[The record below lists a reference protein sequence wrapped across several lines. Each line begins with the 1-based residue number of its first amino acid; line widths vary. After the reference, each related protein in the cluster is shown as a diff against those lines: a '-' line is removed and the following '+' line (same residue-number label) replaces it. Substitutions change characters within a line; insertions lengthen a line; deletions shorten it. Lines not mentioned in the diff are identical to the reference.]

1 MAKPLW
7 KPLRIIER
15 GRLSQARLAAHH
27 AVQWLARAAR
37 AYIEPTA
44 DDSHTNL
51 GWDQALGALTT
62 HPLSDGSRLAL
73 SIADLTLLQ
82 LGTPTSELSLK
93 DRNDG
98 DIRAWL
104 GLRLSAK
111 GFDPSALDKTLP
123 YELPASAIATGGRYL
138 LDDLQS
144 ALGELAGWYDNAS
157 RALEDVRQG
166 LVAHGLRAPPVRC
179 WPHHFDLDTLIYFDA
194 QNTRSMGVGFSPGDH
209 YYDEPY
215 FYVSIH
221 PAPVATALR
230 ALPLGHW
237 HSHDFTAAI
246 ATAGRIL
253 DENDQGATVGSFLRS
268 ATDIIINEQSTQPA
282 E

>member
-73 SIADLTLLQ
+73 RIADLMLLQ
-82 LGTPTSELSLK
+82 LGTPTSELSLQ
-93 DRNDG
+93 DRSEA

-104 GLRLSAK
+104 GLHLSAK

-123 YELPASAIATGGRYL
+123 YELPASTIATGGRYL

-144 ALGELAGWYDNAS
+144 ALGELAGWYGNAS

-215 FYVSIH
+215 FYVSLY
-221 PAPVATALR
+221 PAPAATTLP
-230 ALPLGHW
+230 ALPFGHW

-253 DENDQGATVGSFLRS
+253 DENDQGAAVGSFLRF
-268 ATDIIINEQSTQPA
+268 ATHIIISEQSTQPA

>member
-37 AYIEPTA
+37 SHIEPTA

-73 SIADLTLLQ
+73 RIADLTLLQ

-104 GLRLSAK
+104 GLRLSAQ

-138 LDDLQS
+138 LDDLKS

-179 WPHHFDLDTLIYFDA
+179 WPHHFDLDTVIYFDA

-215 FYVSIH
+215 FYVSLY
-221 PAPVATALR
+221 PAPAAPTLPS
-230 ALPLGHW
+230 LPLGHW

>member
-73 SIADLTLLQ
+73 RIADLMLLQ
-82 LGTPTSELSLK
+82 LGTPTSELSLQ
-93 DRNDG
+93 DRSEA

-104 GLRLSAK
+104 GLHLSAK

-123 YELPASAIATGGRYL
+123 YELPASTIATGSMTSSRH
-138 LDDLQS
+138 S
-144 ALGELAGWYDNAS
+144 ASWPAGTATPAGLWRMSDKAS
-157 RALEDVRQG
+157 WRTAC
-166 LVAHGLRAPPVRC
+166 GLRRC
-179 WPHHFDLDTLIYFDA
+179 A
-194 QNTRSMGVGFSPGDH
+194 
-209 YYDEPY
+209 
-215 FYVSIH
+215 
-221 PAPVATALR
+221 
-230 ALPLGHW
+230 
-237 HSHDFTAAI
+237 
-246 ATAGRIL
+246 AGRIISISTPSFISMHKTPAPWAS
-253 DENDQGATVGSFLRS
+253 GSRRATTITTSP
-268 ATDIIINEQSTQPA
+268 IST
-282 E
+282 